1 MMGSVLRA
9 AIYQY
14 ECRDEPPVERLQR
27 LHRML
32 DAHEGKLD
40 LVICPELFLSGYNV
54 GDKIRELA
62 EPQGGRFALAA
73 AALAKKHR
81 TALIYG
87 YPEQAGSVIY
97 NAAACIDRDGSLI
110 AHHRKL
116 RLPNEFEKSHFVTG
130 DAYTLFQLHGW
141 SIAILVCYDV
151 EFPEAVRAC
160 AARGAQLVVA
170 PTALKKEWAFVARS
184 MIPTRAFENR
194 FFVAYANYCGREGT
208 FEYLGESCFAGPDG
222 RVIAGGS
229 VERLVT
235 ANLDPADIA
244 TARRALTYLDD
255 CKRFGELAGD

>member
-1 MMGSVLRA
+1 MSSVLRA

-14 ECRDEPPVERLQR
+14 ECRDESPAARLQR
-27 LHRML
+27 LDRVL
-32 DAHEGKLD
+32 DAHGGELD

-54 GDKIRELA
+54 GDRIRQLA
-62 EPQGGRFALAA
+62 EPRDGPFVRAA
-73 AALAKKHR
+73 AALARRHG

-87 YPEQAGSVIY
+87 YPEQSGAAIY
-97 NAAACIDRDGSLI
+97 NAAACIDRDGRTI

-116 RLPNEFEKSHFVTG
+116 RLPNAFEKSCFATG
-130 DAYTLFQLHGW
+130 DAYTLFELNGW
-141 SIAILVCYDV
+141 SIAMLVCYDV

-208 FEYLGESCFAGPDG
+208 FDYLGESCFAGPDG
-222 RVIAGGS
+222 RAIAGGAT
-229 VERLVT
+229 ETLVT
-235 ANLDPADIA
+235 ASLDQADIK
-244 TARRALTYLDD
+244 TARQALTYLQD
-255 CKRFGELAGD
+255 CAWLDQRAR

>member
-1 MMGSVLRA
+1 VSSVLRA

-14 ECRDEPPVERLQR
+14 ECRDESPTERLQR
-27 LHRML
+27 LDRML
-32 DAHEGKLD
+32 DAHRSKLD
-40 LVICPELFLSGYNV
+40 LIICPELFLSGYNV
-54 GDKIRELA
+54 GDRIRQLA
-62 EPQGGRFALAA
+62 EPHDGPFARAA
-73 AALAKKHR
+73 GELAKKHG

-87 YPEQAGSVIY
+87 YPEQSGSVTY
-97 NAAACIDRDGSLI
+97 NAAACIDRDGRAI

-116 RLPNEFEKSHFVTG
+116 RLPNAFEKSYFTTG
-130 DAYTLFQLHGW
+130 DAYTLFDLNGW

-222 RVIAGGS
+222 GVIAGGS
-229 VERLVT
+229 TEALVVATLSADDIT
-235 ANLDPADIA
+235 A
-244 TARRALTYLDD
+244 ARQALTYLDD
-255 CKRFGELAGD
+255 SKQLDEAG

>member
-1 MMGSVLRA
+1 MTPLRA

-14 ECRDEPPVERLQR
+14 ECRDESPAERLQR
-27 LHRML
+27 LDRVL
-32 DAHEGKLD
+32 EADGGKLD

-54 GDKIRELA
+54 GDRIRHLA
-62 EPQGGRFALAA
+62 EPQGGPFAQAA
-73 AALAKKHR
+73 AALAIKR
-81 TALIYG
+81 RVALIYG
-87 YPEQAGSVIY
+87 YPEQAGDVIY
-97 NAAACIDRDGSLI
+97 NAAACIDRGGRTI

-116 RLPNEFEKSHFVTG
+116 RLPNAYEKSYFTTG
-130 DAYTLFQLHGW
+130 DAYTLFELHGW

-194 FFVAYANYCGREGT
+194 FFVAYANYCGREGS
-208 FEYLGESCFAGPDG
+208 FEYLGESCFAGPTG

-229 VERLVT
+229 TEALVT
-235 ANLDPADIA
+235 ATLDPADIT
-244 TARRALTYLDD
+244 TARQALTYLDD
-255 CKRFGELAGD
+255 CRRFDQLERD

>member
-1 MMGSVLRA
+1 MTSLRA

-14 ECRDEPPVERLQR
+14 ECRDESPAERFQR
-27 LHRML
+27 LDRML
-32 DAHEGKLD
+32 DAHGSKLD

-54 GDKIRELA
+54 GDRIRQLA
-62 EPQGGRFALAA
+62 EPHDGPFARVAGE
-73 AALAKKHR
+73 LAKKHG

-87 YPEQAGSVIY
+87 YPEQAGAAIY
-97 NAAACIDRDGSLI
+97 NAAACIDRDGRAI

-116 RLPNEFEKSHFVTG
+116 RLPNAFEKSYFVTG
-130 DAYTLFQLHGW
+130 DAYTLFELDGW

-208 FEYLGESCFAGPDG
+208 FEYLGESCFAEPDG
-222 RVIAGGS
+222 RVIAGGAT
-229 VERLVT
+229 EALVT
-235 ANLDPADIA
+235 AALDQADIA
-244 TARRALTYLDD
+244 TARQALTYLQD
-255 CKRFGELAGD
+255 CAWLDERAR

>member
-1 MMGSVLRA
+1 MSSVLRA

-14 ECRDEPPVERLQR
+14 ECRDESPAERLQR
-27 LHRML
+27 LDRML
-32 DAHEGKLD
+32 DAHGSKFD

-54 GDKIRELA
+54 GDRIRQLA
-62 EPQGGRFALAA
+62 EPHDGRFAGTASE
-73 AALAKKHR
+73 LAKKHG

-87 YPEQAGSVIY
+87 YPEQSGSVTY
-97 NAAACIDRDGSLI
+97 NAAACMDRDGRAI

-116 RLPNEFEKSHFVTG
+116 RLPNAFEKSYFATG
-130 DAYTLFQLHGW
+130 DAYTLFALNGW

-194 FFVAYANYCGREGT
+194 LFVAYANYCGREGT

-222 RVIAGGS
+222 S
-229 VERLVT
+229 VT
-235 ANLDPADIA
+235 AGRATEALVVATLNADDI
-244 TARRALTYLDD
+244 TVARQALTYLDD
-255 CKRFGELAGD
+255 CTHLDEAR